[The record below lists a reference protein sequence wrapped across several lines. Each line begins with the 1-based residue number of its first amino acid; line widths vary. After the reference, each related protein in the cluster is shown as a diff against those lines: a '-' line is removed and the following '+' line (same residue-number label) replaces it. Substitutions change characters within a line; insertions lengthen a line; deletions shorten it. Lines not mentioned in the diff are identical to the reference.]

1 MATTT
6 NLPATRQGMALMAPE
21 QDIFAWAQAMIQ
33 HKLVPEGL
41 NTPEKVILCVCAG
54 REFGISPLQ
63 SVNDFY
69 VVKGRVGGMTQFM
82 VSCLR
87 RAGHRLI
94 FNEQTMEKAT
104 VTITRRDG
112 QSNTVTVTYQEA
124 NAAHWD
130 QYWDDEKKRY
140 ESKPTW
146 LGQGRK
152 TMLTYRAASINIRQF
167 CPEVLRR
174 STGEVM
180 ATADE
185 IADGHPDGD
194 GEIERLRDENL
205 HVVARLRELEA
216 ENKALIALL
225 HQPDISPPSPAV
237 HGDGKRILTLGEM
250 DEAKRAEFMAG
261 ACAYYGFTTTEVLL
275 ALAVADLTQVEVSPW
290 AAKERIS
297 AWVEAKA
304 AEKARSEPES
314 AESAP
319 LNPPTETQSLWPQ

>member
-1 MATTT
+1 
-6 NLPATRQGMALMAPE
+6 MALMAPE

-41 NTPEKVILCVCAG
+41 DTPQKVILCVCAG
-54 REFGISPLQ
+54 REFGISPFQ

-69 VVKGRVGGMTQFM
+69 VVKGRTGVMTQLM
-82 VSCLR
+82 VSRLHE
-87 RAGHRLI
+87 AGHRYSI
-94 FNEQTMEKAT
+94 DEQSMEKAT

-185 IADGHPDGD
+185 ITDNG
-194 GEIERLRDENL
+194 GEIERLQADN
-205 HVVARLRELEA
+205 ARLLERIRDLELEA
-216 ENKALIALL
+216 LKRAHLDTVAAAGLVKANA
-225 HQPDISPPSPAV
+225 PAEAPV
-237 HGDGKRILTLGEM
+237 SEKHTVTLGELG
-250 DEAKRAEFMAG
+250 EAKWAEFMAG
-261 ACAYYGFTTTEVLL
+261 ACAYFAVEALDVLTALGVMDLSEVQL
-275 ALAVADLTQVEVSPW
+275 SPL

-304 AEKARSEPES
+304 AEKAKTEPET
-314 AESAP
+314 AESPTTVAAA
-319 LNPPTETQSLWPQ
+319 PTEPEFLWPQ

>member
-1 MATTT
+1 
-6 NLPATRQGMALMAPE
+6 MALMAPE

-41 NTPEKVILCVCAG
+41 DTPEKVILCACAG

-63 SVNDFY
+63 AVNDFY
-69 VVKGRVGGMTQFM
+69 VVKGRTGATTGFM
-82 VSCLR
+82 VSRLHG
-87 RAGHRLI
+87 AGHRYSI
-94 FNEQTMEKAT
+94 DEQSVEKAT

-112 QSNTVTVTYQEA
+112 QSNTVTVTYEDA
-124 NAAHWD
+124 KAAHWD
-130 QYWDDEKKRY
+130 QYWNGDKKTW
-140 ESKPTW
+140 EPKPTW

-174 STGEVM
+174 PTGEVM

-185 IADGHPDGD
+185 IADNGGD
-194 GEIERLRDENL
+194 QTENAIL
-205 HVVARLRELEA
+205 AARIHFLEVANEALRERIRVYELPASGAANADSLA
-216 ENKALIALL
+216 EPKR
-225 HQPDISPPSPAV
+225 AV
-237 HGDGKRILTLGEM
+237 TLGELG
-250 DEAKRAEFMAG
+250 ETKWAEFMAG
-261 ACAYYGFTTTEVLL
+261 ACAYFALDALEVLT
-275 ALAVADLTQVEVSPW
+275 ALGVMDLSEVQISPL

-304 AEKARSEPES
+304 AEKAKGEPES